1 MRGSLQQ
8 TTSTA
13 KTFLSYTLKD
23 PLGSRTLDA
32 YRDARIFGFECFA
45 KSFCSLQRGVEG
57 NLSFFPRCGDQIRG
71 APRWASAS
79 RI

>member
-23 PLGSRTLDA
+23 PLGSRTLDTVMLGYLA
-32 YRDARIFGFECFA
+32 SNA
-45 KSFCSLQRGVEG
+45 LP
-57 NLSFFPRCGDQIRG
+57 NLS
-71 APRWASAS
+71 AVSSAV
-79 RI
+79 